1 MNFNFGEVLTR
12 AWQITWKYKVL
23 WIFGILAGCTNGGG
37 GGGGGGGNSGYRVGP
52 SDSELPPEMKR
63 FFYSMENFVGW
74 VEDNLWLFIAIMVL
88 IFLVVII
95 FSIFLGTIGRIS
107 LIIGSYEAEQ
117 GAEKLVFG
125 ELFSTSMPYFWRVF
139 GLSFLVGLAFLILLL
154 PIILVGVLSAGV
166 GFLCLLP
173 LLCLLIPVGIAV
185 GIIIEQANRAIVLED
200 LSMFDGL
207 KRGWEVARS
216 NVGSIIVMALIL
228 FGIGLVLGIV
238 IALPIFLIV
247 FPSVFTFAMGEGQS
261 FTPLYIAGACFCL
274 YIPVAW
280 LLNGVLTT
288 FTQSAWTLTYLRLTQ
303 DSEPPEDSE
312 TPVTLEPNA

>member
-37 GGGGGGGNSGYRVGP
+37 GGGGGGNSGYRVGP
-52 SDSELPPEMKR
+52 SDSNLPPEMKR
-63 FFYSMENFVGW
+63 FFHEMGNFVNW
-74 VEDNLWLFIAIMVL
+74 VEDNLWVFVAIMVVV
-88 IFLVVII
+88 FLVLMVI
-95 FSIFLGTIGRIS
+95 SVFLGTIGRIG
-107 LIIGSYEAEQ
+107 LIKGSYEAEQ

-139 GLSFLVGLAFLILLL
+139 GLSFLIGLAFFIILV
-154 PIILVGVLSAGV
+154 PIVLVGVLSVV
-166 GFLCLLP
+166 GIACLIP
-173 LLCLLIPVGIAV
+173 FICLLIPVGIAV
-185 GIIIEQANRAIVLED
+185 SIIIEQANRAIVLED
-200 LSMFDGL
+200 LSIFDGL

-216 NVGSIIVMALIL
+216 NVGPILVMALIL

-238 IALPIFLIV
+238 ISLPIFLIV
-247 FPSVFTFAMGEGQS
+247 FPAVFAFAMGEGQS
-261 FTPLYIAGACFCL
+261 FTPLYTAGVCFCL

-288 FTQSAWTLTYLRLTQ
+288 FTQSAWTLTYMRLTK
-303 DSEPPEDSE
+303 DSDSQETPE
-312 TPVTLEPNA
+312 TPVLVEPNA